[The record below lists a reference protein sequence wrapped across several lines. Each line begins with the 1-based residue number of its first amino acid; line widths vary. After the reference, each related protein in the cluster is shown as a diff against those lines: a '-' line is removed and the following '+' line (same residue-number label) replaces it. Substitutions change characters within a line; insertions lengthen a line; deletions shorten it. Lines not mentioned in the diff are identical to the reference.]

1 MPRLLIIN
9 SNANMKKIIMLSIL
23 LLNLSL
29 SQSNRVKIGA
39 EVFLEKYLDII
50 KGKKIGIVT
59 NHTGVLPDG
68 RHIVDILNSIPDVK
82 IVALFGPE
90 HGIRGEVPDGKSIS
104 HGVDTKTGIKV
115 YSLYGEV
122 KKPTPE
128 MLKDIDV
135 LIFDIQDV
143 GARFYT
149 YISTMSYCMEACA
162 ELGKKFIVLDR
173 PNPIRGLYVD
183 GPVLAPKF
191 KSFVG
196 PHPIPVAHGMTV
208 GELAKLF
215 NEEGW
220 LENGVKADLT
230 VIKMENYLRKMWFDQ
245 TGLPWVKPSPNMMTL
260 NTAIVY
266 TATCFIE
273 GTNVSEGRGTAHPFE
288 WIGAPWIDA
297 QKLANELN
305 SYNLPGIKFEPI
317 EFTPV
322 DIEKVTIDPKYEG
335 QKCYGVFLNV
345 YDREKFEPVKTAVYI
360 LYTLKKMYPTEF
372 KWRTAG
378 QDRLWGTD
386 RVRLM
391 IDEGKKPEEI
401 IKSWENELK
410 NFLKVREKHL
420 IYN

>member
-1 MPRLLIIN
+1 MRKFIV
-9 SNANMKKIIMLSIL
+9 
-23 LLNLSL
+23 LNLIAIAL
-29 SQSNRVKIGA
+29 AFSQQSRVKIGA
-39 EVFLEKYLDII
+39 EILIEKHLDLI

-59 NHTGVLPDG
+59 NHTGILPDG
-68 RHIVDILNSIPDVK
+68 RHIVDVLNEIEGVK

-104 HGVDTKTGIKV
+104 HGVDTKTGIPV
-115 YSLYGEV
+115 FSLYGEV
-122 KKPTPE
+122 KKPTEE

-162 ELGKKFIVLDR
+162 EMGKKFIVLDR
-173 PNPIRGLYVD
+173 PNPIRGVYVD
-183 GPVLAPKF
+183 GPILEPRF

-196 PHPIPVAHGMTV
+196 LHPIPVAHGMTV
-208 GELAKLF
+208 GELAKMF
-215 NEEGW
+215 NDEGW

-230 VIKMENYLRKMWFDQ
+230 VVKMENYSRKMWFDQ

-260 NTAIVY
+260 KTAIVY

-273 GTNVSEGRGTAHPFE
+273 GTNVSEGRGTQHPFE
-288 WIGAPWIDA
+288 WIGAPWIDGE
-297 QKLANELN
+297 KLAKELN
-305 SYNLPGIKFEPI
+305 YYKLPGVKFEPI
-317 EFTPV
+317 SFTPT

-335 QKCYGVFLNV
+335 EKCGGVYLNV
-345 YDREKFEPVKTAVYI
+345 YDREKFEPVKVGVYI
-360 LYTLKKMYPTEF
+360 LYALKKLYPDKF

-386 RVRLM
+386 KVRLM
-391 IDEGKKPEEI
+391 IDEGKKPDEI
-401 IKSWENELK
+401 IKTWEDDVK
-410 NFLKVREKHL
+410 KFLSIRQKYL
-420 IYN
+420 LYN

>member
-1 MPRLLIIN
+1 
-9 SNANMKKIIMLSIL
+9 MKKIIVLSIL

-29 SQSNRVKIGA
+29 SQGNRVKIGA
-39 EVFLEKYLDII
+39 EVFLERYLDII
-50 KGKKIGIVT
+50 RGKKIGIVT

-68 RHIVDILNSIPDVK
+68 RHIVDVLNSMPDVK

-173 PNPIRGLYVD
+173 PNPIRGVYVD
-183 GPVLAPKF
+183 GPVLEGRF

-196 PHPIPVAHGMTV
+196 LHPIPVAHGMTV

-220 LENGVKADLT
+220 LEKGAKADLI
-230 VIKMENYLRKMWFDQ
+230 VVKMENYSREMWFDQ
-245 TGLPWVKPSPNMMTL
+245 TGLPWIKPSPNMITL
-260 NTAIVY
+260 KTAIVY

-297 QKLANELN
+297 SRLATELN

-317 EFTPV
+317 EFIPV
-322 DIEKVTIDPKYEG
+322 DIEKVTVDPKYEG
-335 QKCYGVFLNV
+335 EKCRGVFLNV

-386 RVRLM
+386 KIRLM
-391 IDEGKKPEEI
+391 IDEGKRPEEI
-401 IKSWENELK
+401 VKSWEDELK
-410 NFLKVREKHL
+410 NFLKVRKKYL

>member
-1 MPRLLIIN
+1 MLNFLI
-9 SNANMKKIIMLSIL
+9 
-23 LLNLSL
+23 LSL
-29 SQSNRVKIGA
+29 LFSQEKRVKIGA
-39 EVFLEKYLDII
+39 EIFIEKHLDLV
-50 KGKKIGIVT
+50 KGKGIGIVT
-59 NHTGVLPDG
+59 NHTGILPDG
-68 RHIVDILNSIPDVK
+68 RHIVDVLNEIPDVK
-82 IVALFGPE
+82 IMALFGPE

-128 MLKDIDV
+128 MLKDIDI

-162 ELGKKFIVLDR
+162 EQGKKFIVLDR
-173 PNPIRGLYVD
+173 PNPIRGVYVD
-183 GPVLAPKF
+183 GPVLESKF
-191 KSFVG
+191 RSFVG
-196 PHPIPVAHGMTV
+196 LHPIPVSHGMTV
-208 GELAKLF
+208 GELAKMF

-220 LENGVKADLT
+220 LENGVKADLV
-230 VIKMENYLRKMWFDQ
+230 VIKMENYSRKMWFDQ

-260 NTAIVY
+260 KTAVVY

-273 GTNVSEGRGTAHPFE
+273 GTNVSEGRGTEHPFE

-297 QKLANELN
+297 KKLADELN
-305 SYNLPGIKFEPI
+305 SYKLPGVKFEPI
-317 EFTPV
+317 EFVPV

-335 QKCYGVFLNV
+335 EKCYGVYLNV

-360 LYTLKKMYPTEF
+360 LYTLKKLYPDDF

-386 RVRLM
+386 KIRLM

-401 IKSWENELK
+401 INSWKRELEK
-410 NFLKVREKHL
+410 FLKTRQKYL
-420 IYN
+420 MYN

>member
-1 MPRLLIIN
+1 MRKFIV
-9 SNANMKKIIMLSIL
+9 
-23 LLNLSL
+23 LNLVAFTL
-29 SQSNRVKIGA
+29 MFSQQSRVKIGA
-39 EVFLEKYLDII
+39 EILIEKHLDLV

-59 NHTGVLPDG
+59 NHTGILPDG
-68 RHIVDILNSIPDVK
+68 RHIVDVLNEVEGVRV
-82 IVALFGPE
+82 VALFGPE

-104 HGVDTKTGIKV
+104 HGVDTKTGIPV
-115 YSLYGEV
+115 FSLYGEV
-122 KKPTPE
+122 KKPTVE

-162 ELGKKFIVLDR
+162 EMGKKFIVLDR
-173 PNPIRGLYVD
+173 PNPIRGVYVD
-183 GPVLAPKF
+183 GPILEPKF

-196 PHPIPVAHGMTV
+196 LHPIPVVHGMTV
-208 GELAKLF
+208 GELARMF

-230 VIKMENYLRKMWFDQ
+230 VVKMENYSRKLWFDQ

-260 NTAIVY
+260 RTAVVY

-273 GTNVSEGRGTAHPFE
+273 GTNVSEGRGTQHPFE
-288 WIGAPWIDA
+288 WIGAPWIDGE
-297 QKLANELN
+297 KLASELN
-305 SYNLPGIKFEPI
+305 SYKLPGVKFEPI
-317 EFTPV
+317 SFVPT

-335 QKCYGVFLNV
+335 EKCGGIYLNV
-345 YDREKFEPVKTAVYI
+345 YDREKFEPVKVGVYI
-360 LYTLKKMYPTEF
+360 LYALKKLYPDKF

-386 RVRLM
+386 KVRLM
-391 IDEGKKPEEI
+391 IDEGRKPEEI
-401 IKSWENELK
+401 IKIWKDDLK
-410 NFLKVREKHL
+410 KFLSVRRKYL
-420 IYN
+420 LYN